1 MNLTWCCSVTVLV
14 QVFVFQVALLLCVL
28 LGLQGLVEG
37 PLGWIGS
44 HVLGSVAASLHL
56 PLDMRFPLPP
66 PLWGARPP
74 RDLAARLL
82 GGGLVMLVPVLHA
95 LLRRLEDLF
104 DGARDGEG
112 GGGGLLVSPAFC
124 WPTTPTHAAR
134 MHMGRL
140 QAPNHIEGHQSEQ
153 CSTKHH
159 SVKHAVLSM

>member
-1 MNLTWCCSVTVLV
+1 MLV
-14 QVFVFQVALLLCVL
+14 QVLVFLLPQVVCVL
-28 LGLQGLVEG
+28 LGLKGLVEG

-44 HVLGSVAASLHL
+44 HVLGSLFASIHL
-56 PLDMRFPLPP
+56 PLDEHFPSPP

-82 GGGLVMLVPVLHA
+82 GGSLVMLVPVLHA

-112 GGGGLLVSPAFC
+112 GLGGLLVSPAFC
-124 WPTTPTHAAR
+124 WPTPPTHARR
-134 MHMGRL
+134 MRMGRL
-140 QAPNHIEGHQSEQ
+140 LTPNHIEGHQSEQ